1 MKRCVVRSCYFIEV
15 TGNRFCVKQ
24 LASIVVKVICV
35 CNFNILSCAV
45 IDSIDTRTA
54 LEALRDLVTAANK
67 YIESLRTSET
77 GPNAHLLKNIAQYI
91 TKIVSVRTC

>member
-1 MKRCVVRSCYFIEV
+1 MKRSAVCSSCFREV
-15 TGNRFCVKQ
+15 TEDRFCVKQ
-24 LASIVVKVICV
+24 LTTTVVKVTRV
-35 CNFNILSCAV
+35 RNSNILSCAV